1 MVSSMTGYGRSAYQK
16 DEIEVAVEI
25 RSVNNRFLDIS
36 LRNPRILA
44 DFENQIKELIG
55 KSLSRGR
62 INISITVQSQ
72 NANLQTLTLNKPL
85 ALLYHRLATEL
96 QQELNLGGRIELGQL
111 LTLPDIIISDDNAP
125 ETEKYWECTRQ
136 ALTAALEEL
145 QSMRRNEGAEL
156 VRDFMQRI
164 ENLEKMIRAIE
175 ALAANR
181 PREEMDKLRQRV
193 RALVQEE
200 RIEEGRLEME
210 LAFLSDRLDV
220 TEECVR
226 FHSHNKAFVQILEN
240 EAAPGRKL
248 NFLLQE
254 MNREANTIGSKAS
267 SAEIS
272 HLVIEI
278 KDEVEKL
285 REQVQNIE

>member
-1 MVSSMTGYGRSAYQK
+1 MVSSMTGYGRAVVK
-16 DEIEVAVEI
+16 KEEIEVTVEI

-44 DFENQIKELIG
+44 DFEGQIKDIIA
-55 KSLSRGR
+55 KTLSRGR
-62 INISITVQSQ
+62 INVSITVQSQ

-85 ALLYHRLATEL
+85 ATTYYRLVKEL
-96 QQELNLGGRIELGQL
+96 QQELDLAGEVALGQL
-111 LTLPDIIISDDNAP
+111 LSLPDIIVMDENAP
-125 ETEKYWECTRQ
+125 ETELFWECTRE
-136 ALTAALEEL
+136 ALTRALDEL
-145 QSMRRNEGAEL
+145 QTMRRTEGTEL
-156 VRDFMQRI
+156 LRDFMQRV
-164 ENLEKMIRAIE
+164 ENLEKMILSIE
-175 ALAANR
+175 SLSANR
-181 PREEMDKLRQRV
+181 PREEIEKLRQRV
-193 RALVQEE
+193 HALIQEE
-200 RIEEGRLEME
+200 RVDEGRLEME

-226 FHSHNKAFVQILEN
+226 FHSHNKAFIQILQN

-272 HLVIEI
+272 HLVIEM